1 MTDNTK
7 KKPARTRRPKGPL
20 PDELIDQLLSQI
32 QGKDAES
39 VLGESGLAG
48 QLKKQLAERMLAAEL
63 THHLNTEAA
72 GSGEKPAKSGNHRNG
87 ASAKTVITPE
97 GALPLNIPRDRLSTF
112 EPQLVA
118 KHQRRLPGFDGKV
131 IAMYAR
137 GMTVREIQGHL
148 LEIYGLEVSP
158 QLISTITDEV
168 MEEVAQWQARPLEA
182 LYPIVYFDALRV
194 KIRDEGTVRNKA
206 VYLALGLDATG
217 HKHVLGL
224 WIEQTEGAKFWL
236 KVFTDLKQRGVN
248 DILIAVVDGL
258 RGFPEAIEAVF
269 PQTQVQT
276 CIVHLIRNSLNFV
289 AWKDRKALATELKSI
304 YQAANAEAGEAALT
318 AFEQGSWGTKWPPIA
333 QAWRRQW
340 THVIPFFAYP
350 AAVRRI
356 IYTTNAIESL
366 HMCLRKI
373 LKNRGHFPSDEAA
386 TKLLYLALR
395 NISKKWNM
403 APHPWKEAANQFAI
417 IFGERFT
424 ASAF

>member
-1 MTDNTK
+1 MTDDTK
-7 KKPARTRRPKGPL
+7 KKPARKRKAKGPL
-20 PDELIDQLLSQI
+20 PDELIDQLLAQLK
-32 QGKDAES
+32 GKDAES

-63 THHLNTEAA
+63 THHLKSETAAA
-72 GSGEKPAKSGNHRNG
+72 GSERKPGNHRNG
-87 ASAKTVITPE
+87 TSAKTVMTPN
-97 GALPLNIPRDRLSTF
+97 GALPLDIPRDRLSTF
-112 EPQLVA
+112 DPLLVA
-118 KHQRRLPGFDGKV
+118 KHQRRLPGFDDKV

-137 GMTVREIQGHL
+137 GMTVREVQAHL

-168 MEEVAQWQARPLEA
+168 IEEVAQWQARPLDP
-182 LYPIVYFDALRV
+182 LYPIVYFDALRL

-206 VYLALGLDATG
+206 VYLALGIDVTG
-217 HKHVLGL
+217 HKHILGL

-236 KVFTDLKQRGVN
+236 KVFNDLKQRGVG

-269 PQTQVQT
+269 PKTQVQT

-289 AWKDRKALATELKSI
+289 GWKERKALAAELKSI
-304 YQAANAEAGEAALT
+304 YQADNADAAEAALS
-318 AFEQGSWGTKWPPIA
+318 AFEQGPWGKRWPPIA

-340 THVIPFFAYP
+340 TQVIPFFAYP
-350 AAVRRI
+350 QPVRRI

-373 LKNRGHFPSDEAA
+373 VKNRGHFPSDEAA

-395 NISKKWNM
+395 NLSKKWTM
-403 APHPWKEAANQFAI
+403 PQRPWKEAANQFAI

-424 ASAF
+424 SSAF